1 MARKNN
7 SRKSTP
13 VSAPNK
19 EKKKVTQEKPSAII
33 PRERTTKAI
42 DELIKFTSNS
52 QDDKEEEQNGKK
64 KLLEDDE
71 EDLKKDLQLIVVN
84 NKSFTGTSKT
94 FKLKLLNVKHSLYKP
109 WKQASATA
117 IKDFK
122 TLLILKDSDI
132 KKVSEDDLFDKLDSE
147 GIKIDEIICGKDLK
161 TVYKAYEA
169 RNAFISQFS
178 LILADDSIITS
189 LPKLMG
195 GKAYNK
201 VETTP
206 VAIRTQANKEFSLTT
221 LTNNIKKVCHN
232 QLPVKLPRGTTLNV
246 HLGNLEWLKPEEFV
260 DNVESIS
267 EQLIGAFPIRSVFIK
282 TNKSPVLPLYYN
294 QDVLD
299 ELVAKKEK
307 AEENTAD
314 DTVIIDGVQVHLSTF
329 NKGLMEIA
337 NPAELSSIFS
347 KQVNNA
353 KKRSSSELEKKSSKS
368 QTVKKAKN

>member
-132 KKVSEDDLFDKLDSE
+132 KKVSEDDL
-147 GIKIDEIICGKDLK
+147 
-161 TVYKAYEA
+161 
-169 RNAFISQFS
+169 
-178 LILADDSIITS
+178 
-189 LPKLMG
+189 
-195 GKAYNK
+195 
-201 VETTP
+201 
-206 VAIRTQANKEFSLTT
+206 
-221 LTNNIKKVCHN
+221 LTN
-232 QLPVKLPRGTTLNV
+232 
-246 HLGNLEWLKPEEFV
+246 
-260 DNVESIS
+260 
-267 EQLIGAFPIRSVFIK
+267 
-282 TNKSPVLPLYYN
+282 
-294 QDVLD
+294 
-299 ELVAKKEK
+299 
-307 AEENTAD
+307 
-314 DTVIIDGVQVHLSTF
+314 
-329 NKGLMEIA
+329 
-337 NPAELSSIFS
+337 
-347 KQVNNA
+347 
-353 KKRSSSELEKKSSKS
+353 
-368 QTVKKAKN
+368 